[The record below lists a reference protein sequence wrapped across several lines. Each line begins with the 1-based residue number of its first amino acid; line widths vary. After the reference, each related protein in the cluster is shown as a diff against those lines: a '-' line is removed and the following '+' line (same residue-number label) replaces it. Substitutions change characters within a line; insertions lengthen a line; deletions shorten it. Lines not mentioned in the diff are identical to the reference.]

1 MQITIPSEYIQPT
14 NQPTLVGR
22 ETKNPLPTRE
32 KKIEYDWIGLSC
44 LAYDDSLGN
53 YA

>member
-14 NQPTLVGR
+14 NQSTLVGR

-32 KKIEYDWIGLSC
+32 KKIDCNWIGLFC
-44 LAYDDSLGN
+44 LTHDDSSGN